1 LDGTSR
7 RTKGDSIF
15 LSLITTTIL
24 YSLTMPVGEE
34 TENEKRLSLSEDDTA
49 LLDIQVHIPPTD
61 AGYKTIYRF
70 ADRVDVVV
78 MLISSVAAA
87 AAGTCLPLMTVGTQ
101 NLLFGPSFSNA
112 YV

>member
-1 LDGTSR
+1 
-7 RTKGDSIF
+7 
-15 LSLITTTIL
+15 
-24 YSLTMPVGEE
+24 MPVGEE

-101 NLLFGPSFSNA
+101 NLLFCPSFSNA